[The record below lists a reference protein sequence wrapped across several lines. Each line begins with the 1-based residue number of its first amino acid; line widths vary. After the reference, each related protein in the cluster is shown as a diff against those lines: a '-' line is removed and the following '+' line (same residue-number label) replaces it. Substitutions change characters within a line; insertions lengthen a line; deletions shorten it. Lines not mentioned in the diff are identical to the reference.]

1 MDLQPRPVL
10 VHKTQIVEWITLAEA
25 SRRAGVTQLIIA
37 LQASDRA
44 SKDTWQ
50 DNSDDLRK
58 ALAEARQFASCF
70 LHTAE
75 KTYSHETVEIESS
88 TFTTTTFTTTT
99 LTVPPSPPPY
109 PPPGAA
115 RPFTATSVQAG
126 KHATGL
132 KLSHET

>member
-10 VHKTQIVEWITLAEA
+10 VHKTEIVEWITLAEA
-25 SRRAGVTQLIIA
+25 NRRAGVTQFIIA
-37 LQASDRA
+37 LRA
-44 SKDTWQ
+44 AEREPDNDMQ
-50 DNSDDLRK
+50 ENSDQLRK
-58 ALAEARQFASCF
+58 LLAEARQVVSFF

-126 KHATGL
+126 KHAPGL